1 MVNKVEFYSGSFNR
15 FFIDDIFPPHC
26 LSGILIRAPAPGAL
40 KAINTPK
47 FPNTVTL
54 ITAADIPGVNAA
66 PCYGTG
72 DMPVFARDEIRYA
85 GEAVGLLTGPDPF
98 KLQDWALRCQVEVD
112 GTEQRVISLNRT
124 YCSGN
129 VDAAFEKA
137 EKIIAGSYL
146 CHFQYPWPADPP
158 GAIVFPA
165 KNNEFVVITA
175 TQWPSHVRE
184 SVAAVLAL
192 KQSQITVKPAR
203 LEEHL
208 DSKLIIPSL
217 LACQAAAAA
226 GRLGKPVK
234 VVLSREEDFRYSPR
248 RLKAEITL
256 NTAVGSRGQPL
267 GSRVGVKADLGAYGL
282 FGGELLDRIALSAL
296 GAYSHG
302 SVDIKAAAQTSAL
315 PPTGPAAGFGCAQGF
330 FAAERHC
337 SRIAGALGEDPAEW
351 RKNFFLHKGKK
362 LAIGA
367 EIRDNAP
374 LAELLDTAASM
385 SDYRRKWAAYELVRQ
400 KRSEA
405 PDHPAES
412 AGRTSPHQGHSSERA
427 ARPPEQRPGEIVRG
441 IGISLAYQGSS
452 LLYPPD
458 GRNYGVEVTLNI
470 DGSVEIKT
478 NTGSTGGFPGKAAAA
493 KILGV
498 GEDSIRVV
506 STAGPDSGPACL
518 SRNVAI
524 ITRLAERCCTAI
536 RRQHFRDPLP
546 ITVRRFYHGA
556 KAPAWDQAPCDE
568 NAFASLSW
576 GSAVVEAEFDPVTY
590 LPRVRG
596 IWLAVDAGTI
606 LAEENAR
613 RVLRRLSLQALSG
626 AAREKIEYDGSGKT
640 EPGVYLPEA
649 GEPAPPIAIDF
660 LWSDASP
667 RGIGDLP
674 FTVIPSAYAQAL
686 SQALGYPFTSYP
698 VTPRDIWNA
707 LSALKTEGPA

>member
-1 MVNKVEFYSGSFNR
+1 
-15 FFIDDIFPPHC
+15 
-26 LSGILIRAPAPGAL
+26 
-40 KAINTPK
+40 
-47 FPNTVTL
+47 
-54 ITAADIPGVNAA
+54 
-66 PCYGTG
+66 
-72 DMPVFARDEIRYA
+72 MPVFARDTIRYA

-98 KLQDWALRCQVEVD
+98 KLRDWARRCQVEVD
-112 GTEQRVISLNRT
+112 AAEDRAGSLERR
-124 YCSGN
+124 YHSGA

-137 EKIIAGSYL
+137 EKIIGGTYL
-146 CHFQYPWPADPP
+146 CHFQYPWPSDPP
-158 GAIVFPA
+158 GAIAFPA
-165 KNNEFVVITA
+165 KNGEVTVITA

-208 DSKLIIPSL
+208 DSKLIFPSL

-226 GRLGKPVK
+226 GRLGRPVK
-234 VVLSREEDFRYSPR
+234 VVLSRDEDFRYSPR

-256 NTAVGSRGQPL
+256 DTAIGGRGQPL
-267 GSRVGVKADLGAYGL
+267 ASRVGVKADLGAYGL
-282 FGGELLDRIALSAL
+282 FGAELLDRIALSAL

-302 SVDIKAAAQTSAL
+302 SVAVTAAARTSAL
-315 PPTGPAAGFGCAQGF
+315 PPTGPAAGFGLAQGF

-337 SRIAGALGEDPAEW
+337 SRIADALGEDPAEW

-367 EIRDNAP
+367 EIRDSVP

-385 SDYRRKWAAYELVRQ
+385 SDYRRKWASCELLRQ

-405 PDHPAES
+405 PEHSTET
-412 AGRTSPHQGHSSERA
+412 AGRTSPQGHSSERA

-441 IGISLAYQGSS
+441 IGISLAYQSNS
-452 LLYPPD
+452 LLYPPE
-458 GRNYGVEVTLNI
+458 GRGCGVEVTLNS

-478 NTGSTGGFPGKAAAA
+478 GAGLTGEFPGKAAAA

-498 GEDSIRVV
+498 GEDRIRVA
-506 STAGPDSGPACL
+506 AGPDSGPACL
-518 SRNVAI
+518 SRTVTI

-546 ITVRRFYHGA
+546 ITVRRFYHET
-556 KAPAWDQAPCDE
+556 KARAWDQTPCDE
-568 NAFASLSW
+568 NAFSSLSW

-596 IWLAVDAGTI
+596 IWLAVEAGTI
-606 LAEENAR
+606 LSDENAR
-613 RVLRRLSLQALSG
+613 RTLRRRTLQALSG
-626 AAREKIEYDGSGKT
+626 AAREKIEYDGSGAA
-640 EPGVYLPEA
+640 EPDTWLPEA
-649 GEPAPPIAIDF
+649 GEQAPPVTIDF
-660 LWSDASP
+660 LWSDAPP

-686 SQALGYPFTSYP
+686 SQALNYPFTSYP

-707 LSALKTEGPA
+707 LSARKREGPP